1 MPKEGGGGHRSVPG
15 PHALPVPTVLVEP
28 GSPAANVPASAGF
41 YVTNDDE
48 AACEIVENEL

>member
-1 MPKEGGGGHRSVPG
+1 MLSQP
-15 PHALPVPTVLVEP
+15 PTVLVEP
-28 GSPAANVPASAGF
+28 SSPAANVPASAGF